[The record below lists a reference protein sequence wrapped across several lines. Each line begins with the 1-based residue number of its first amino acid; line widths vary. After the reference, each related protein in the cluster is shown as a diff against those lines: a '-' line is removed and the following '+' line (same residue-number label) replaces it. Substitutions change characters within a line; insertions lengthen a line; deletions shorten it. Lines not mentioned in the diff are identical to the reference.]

1 MRLWY
6 EFDPEGKALPCE
18 SPANYDAG
26 ESNPTELWEND
37 CDATKKQCAGFDYY
51 GGHNQCAQGHN
62 FWRTFYANQM
72 HPGTNKLN
80 FKGMIW
86 TIDSWDGETFTV
98 EMKDQHDNVLDTQQ
112 FQGNNFANL
121 ADQTVQCEGSV
132 GGW

>member
-1 MRLWY
+1 
-6 EFDPEGKALPCE
+6 
-18 SPANYDAG
+18 
-26 ESNPTELWEND
+26 
-37 CDATKKQCAGFDYY
+37 
-51 GGHNQCAQGHN
+51 
-62 FWRTFYANQM
+62 M